1 MRKRVNIYF
10 PNEEEHEKAKKKSKE
25 WNKKTLGIDEVN
37 LSLYTMMLYNKYK

>member
-25 WNKKTLGIDEVN
+25 WNKKIFGNDEVN
-37 LSLYTMMLYNKYK
+37 LSLYTMMLYRKAK